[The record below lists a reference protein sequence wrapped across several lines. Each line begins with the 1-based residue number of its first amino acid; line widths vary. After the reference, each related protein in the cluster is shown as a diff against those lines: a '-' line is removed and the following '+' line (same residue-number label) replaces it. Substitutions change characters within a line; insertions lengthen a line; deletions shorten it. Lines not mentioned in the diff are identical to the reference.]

1 MIHTYKNAPLKLSK
15 HKTTGV
21 SGESFI
27 VSEFDFLCESIE
39 TSLEANVQPSYLDGQ
54 QFASEFF
61 AQDLV
66 QSTLSVNY
74 YVTGEDLL
82 RDFFDDNNSRISGNF
97 GGLFFKE
104 GKLAS
109 YSLAGQPNQP
119 IRANAQIVFYDQLSG
134 EFTPTDSLAEEVQVP
149 NFYNFAFTN
158 NSVSDLG
165 EFNILNFNYSLN
177 NEIVPVKHAGSTL
190 PDSLLASRRSS
201 SLSAEIDTISGNLPA
216 SGISVDLD
224 LDLKDFGGTSILALP
239 VKGVLTSKSI
249 STSIDD
255 IVRSNINIVSAEV
268 SEPPTIT
275 SISSAGSDENK
286 LFEVFGANLDS
297 SQIIILGDTSL
308 LRVQDDL
315 SSDQLKSIRDDVFTK
330 DLSRSVFSFI
340 NAGAGKLRFYAPKGA
355 IAGKPEIIT
364 SVGKVVSTI
373 NANVD
378 DGGILVTGVVDS
390 PTGIGSTIELSGSGF
405 FNVSNVFF
413 GGSVATNNFSYG
425 DDQGFKLDVVV
436 PNLAETGFITV
447 LSSERNVSGSSSIN
461 FVPVPQVNNANL
473 QTGTTGTLV
482 TLSGF
487 GLNHVTGA
495 LVGGTTCLATS
506 SATATTVNITVPEDS
521 VFGPITVSGIS
532 GTTAN
537 SNFNF
542 DVIPL
547 LTGVVESSVDP
558 GDPVGL
564 SGIGLTSELL
574 FSPDSNDQFLI
585 TFNGQNATGLFK
597 RTSDQGLTGLVP
609 TTALSGTVS
618 PNRTSTIL
626 YYSEADLNLA
636 TQAPLITGI
645 SLKSGVDQAVSLF
658 GNNLS
663 NATGMSFV
671 SNRTSNR
678 VEITGDFFKSTD
690 QGTSFSGVSFFS
702 LDEGLQDIILKYND
716 PVEEVTGS
724 GVGTGFYFKT
734 SPVIT
739 NSTPTS
745 GALGDQVTLSGTG
758 FYPSS
763 TKLYFKNSINSN
775 LLNFNSNYTF
785 LADNNS
791 GVQVNLSQNL
801 SNLFASN
808 TDNLIT
814 GSLVAQN
821 DIDVFTGL
829 SFSIIPAPFISGFG
843 PTQAEVGDTI
853 SVTGRSF
860 INFADNGVFIR
871 GSSDTSGEATVVNDN
886 KFTFEVPANS
896 TSGPIEIFTTGGSFN
911 TNQKS
916 PAQILT
922 INQGSV
928 TISGFAPQPAF
939 TETETVTIT
948 GLNFGTVSE
957 LILSGFA
964 GSTVN
969 LTKGGIVSTTGFATG
984 INSTSGTHIQ
994 FIASSAVSGG
1004 HPLQLVNNDGV
1015 FSSSQNFNIA
1025 TTEDFLIGYGF
1036 SGFGAGSGE
1045 ATGFQGKEMVVTGS
1059 GFNSTSAVVQFV
1071 SGNQNVVDANIYL
1084 SVADQQRLSDSQIKF
1099 TVPTG
1104 INDSF
1109 AGQVSGQSDSRT
1121 LVEALPDIQILPT
1134 ISGVGDGSN
1143 SYSQGSTVAISGLN
1157 NSNFPFHISGDE
1169 TPTLSTTFTLKDP
1182 NDTDLSLGE
1191 NPTDFKIGITGL
1203 SYDGQKT
1210 VEYIADEIYI
1220 DDGGDGT
1227 YTASQNFINY
1237 NNGNLSFEFSVGD
1250 RFFGTGRLFLVHPDD
1265 TLAIFS
1271 GDEIGVDRST
1281 EFFANATGFNLSA
1294 TAQNFDNVL
1303 FSDVITINE
1312 LEPTIT
1318 SFTPVLGAAD
1328 TAITL
1333 NGTNLRGVT
1342 GLSIFSGSTESN
1354 PVANTS
1360 FTTQNSTQLVFPAPS
1375 FSELSGKIKL
1385 RTKNFAVDS
1394 TDFFKYAQSAGGG
1407 SLSPTFGQAGD
1418 TITVNASAGLDDT
1431 QEVRLVTIDN
1441 LTVTGSFTKVSD
1453 TQLTF
1458 VIPSEGRL
1466 PAPQDVDV
1474 QTYNG
1479 VSSTSNGT
1487 LTVRENTKD
1496 IFGDLDVSGDLSVSG
1511 FITGQAISGTSISAP
1526 EITNLETATGVL
1538 SQVSVTGSSSI
1549 HAPDLTGVG
1558 QVTVT
1563 LDGSTVKIS
1572 GAAGGGG
1579 GTPAGSDNQIQ
1590 FNDGGSFGA
1599 SSDLTWDDN
1608 GLYSNGYISGQDI
1621 SGQNLFGISGE
1632 FGTAAR
1638 GASASTPSSLVRI
1651 HGYDN
1656 PKISLFALNGWSNW
1670 EIHGG
1675 VNDYLEIK
1683 NAGTNP
1689 NKYVNL
1695 DNLSV
1700 GAQTTL
1706 GESSFYSNTT
1716 KPAIYTTCGSSANVI
1731 FSGVYGGTPI
1741 FVFNRH
1747 GNVLM
1752 GAKTAQGQ
1760 VSISG
1765 TMNSTPVMT
1774 IIEGANTTD
1783 ILQLK
1788 DTSNNVGWVVDTDFN
1803 QGIGTSSPSAK
1814 LHVVGDITGHAIS
1827 GASFHGDHFVSSP
1840 YDIGNTNGTVTI
1852 DFDNGSTQLATLNGN
1867 VTAFA
1872 ASNPAAGESVTV
1884 QFKTTAARTISPG
1897 STLAFIGDH
1906 PTGLSANMTGVLSLM
1921 SFDGSTVMA
1930 GFATQTGVG

>member
-15 HKTTGV
+15 HKATGV

-39 TSLEANVQPSYLDGQ
+39 TSLESNVQPSYLDGQ

-66 QSTLSVNY
+66 QSTISVNY

-82 RDFFDDNNSRISGNF
+82 RDFFDDNDSRISGNF

-134 EFTPTDSLAEEVQVP
+134 EFAPTDSLAEEVQVP

-177 NEIVPVKHAGSTL
+177 NEVVPVKHAGSAL
-190 PDSLLASRRSS
+190 PDSLLVSRRTS

-216 SGISVDLD
+216 SGIPVDLD
-224 LDLKDFGGTSILALP
+224 LDLKDFGGASILALP

-249 STSIDD
+249 SASIDD

-275 SISSAGSDENK
+275 SITSTGSDENK
-286 LFEVFGANLDS
+286 LFEIFGANLDS
-297 SQIIILGDTSL
+297 SQVIILGNTSL

-315 SSDQLKSIRDDVFTK
+315 SSDQLKSIRDDLFTK
-330 DLSRSVFSFI
+330 DLSRSAFSFI
-340 NAGAGKLRFYAPKGA
+340 TAGAGKLRFYAPKGA
-355 IAGKPEIIT
+355 VAGKPEVIT
-364 SVGKVVSTI
+364 SVGKVTSAV
-373 NANVD
+373 NADID
-378 DGGILVTGVVDS
+378 DGGILVTGVVNS
-390 PTGIGSTIELSGSGF
+390 PAEIGSTIELSGSGF
-405 FNVSNVFF
+405 FNISNVFF
-413 GGSVATNNFSYG
+413 GGSVATNNFSYADEEG
-425 DDQGFKLDVVV
+425 LKLDVVV
-436 PNLAETGFITV
+436 PDLTETGFITV
-447 LSSERNVSGSSSIN
+447 LSFERNVSGSSSIN

-482 TLSGF
+482 AVSGF

-495 LVGGTTCLATS
+495 LVGGTSCLAVS

-532 GTTAN
+532 GTTAS

-547 LTGVVESSVDP
+547 LTGVVGSSIDP

-564 SGIGLTSELL
+564 SGIGLTSNLL
-574 FSPDSNDQFLI
+574 FSPDSNDQFLV
-585 TFNGQNATGLFK
+585 TFNGQDATGLFK

-609 TTALSGTVS
+609 ATALSGTVS
-618 PNRTSTIL
+618 PNRTSAIL

-636 TQAPLITGI
+636 NQAPIITGI
-645 SLKSGVDQAVSLF
+645 SLKSGVDQSVLLIGS
-658 GNNLS
+658 NLS

-690 QGTSFSGVSFFS
+690 QGASFSGVSFFP
-702 LDEGLQDIILKYND
+702 LDEGLQDIILKYDD
-716 PVEEVTGS
+716 PVKETTGV

-734 SPVIT
+734 APVIT
-739 NSTPTS
+739 NSTLTS

-763 TKLYFKNSINSN
+763 TKLHFKNSTNSN

-791 GVQVNLSQNL
+791 GVQVDLSQNL
-801 SNLFASN
+801 SNLFTSN

-821 DIDVFTGL
+821 DVGVFTGL

-843 PTQAEVGDTI
+843 PKEAEAGDTI

-860 INFADNGVFIR
+860 INFADNGVFVR
-871 GSSDTSGEATVVNDN
+871 GSSSTSGEAVVVNDN

-896 TSGPIEIFTTGGSFN
+896 SSGPIEIFTTGGSFN
-911 TNQKS
+911 TNQKT
-916 PAQILT
+916 PAEILT
-922 INQGSV
+922 IKQGTL

-948 GLNFGTVSE
+948 GVNFGTVNK
-957 LILSGFA
+957 LTLSGFV
-964 GSTVN
+964 GSTVS
-969 LTKGGIVSTTGFATG
+969 LTKGAVVSTTGFATG
-984 INSTSGTHIQ
+984 INSTSGTYIQ

-1004 HPLQLVNNDGV
+1004 HPLQLANNDGD

-1025 TTEDFLIGYGF
+1025 TTEDFLITHGF

-1059 GFNSTSAVVQFV
+1059 GFNTTSAVVQFV
-1071 SGNQNVVDANIYL
+1071 SGNQNVDDANIYL
-1084 SVADQQRLSDSQIKF
+1084 PVGDQQRLSDSQIKF

-1109 AGQVSGQSDSRT
+1109 AGQVSGRSDSRT
-1121 LVEALPDIQILPT
+1121 LIGNLPDITILPT

-1143 SYSQGSTVAISGLN
+1143 TYSQGDSVAISGLN
-1157 NSNFPFHISGDE
+1157 NSSFPFFVSGDDF
-1169 TPTLSTTFTLKDP
+1169 PVLSTTFTFKDP
-1182 NDTDLSLGE
+1182 NGTDASLGQ
-1191 NPTDFKIGITGL
+1191 NPTDFKIGVTGL

-1220 DDGGDGT
+1220 DNGGDGT
-1227 YTASQNFINY
+1227 YAEGQNFVNY
-1237 NNGNLSFEFSVGD
+1237 NNGNLSFEFSVSD

-1271 GDEIGVDRST
+1271 GDTVGTNRST
-1281 EFFANATGFNLSA
+1281 EFFENATGFSLSA
-1294 TAQNFDNVL
+1294 TAQNFDNL
-1303 FSDVITINE
+1303 LLSDTITINE
-1312 LEPTIT
+1312 LAPTIT
-1318 SFTPVLGAAD
+1318 TFSPVLGAAN
-1328 TAITL
+1328 TSITL
-1333 NGTNLRGVT
+1333 DGTNLRGVT
-1342 GLSIFSGSTESN
+1342 GISVFSGLVESS
-1354 PVANTS
+1354 PVANAS

-1375 FSELSGKIKL
+1375 FNPVSGKIRL
-1385 RTKNFAVDS
+1385 RTKSFEVDS

-1407 SLSPTFGQAGD
+1407 AISPSVGQAGD
-1418 TITVNASAGLDDT
+1418 TVTLNATAGLDDT

-1441 LTVTGSFTKVSD
+1441 LTVTGSFIKIND

-1496 IFGDLDVSGDLSVSG
+1496 IFGDLDVSGNLSVSG
-1511 FITGQAISGTSISAP
+1511 FITGHGITGTSI
-1526 EITNLETATGVL
+1526 TATTGTFTQRPSVNGSGVAL
-1538 SQVSVTGSSSI
+1538 QGEPAS
-1549 HAPDLTGVG
+1549 
-1558 QVTVT
+1558 
-1563 LDGSTVKIS
+1563 
-1572 GAAGGGG
+1572 AGG
-1579 GTPAGSDNQIQ
+1579 
-1590 FNDGGSFGA
+1590 
-1599 SSDLTWDDN
+1599 
-1608 GLYSNGYISGQDI
+1608 
-1621 SGQNLFGISGE
+1621 
-1632 FGTAAR
+1632 
-1638 GASASTPSSLVRI
+1638 
-1651 HGYDN
+1651 
-1656 PKISLFALNGWSNW
+1656 
-1670 EIHGG
+1670 
-1675 VNDYLEIK
+1675 
-1683 NAGTNP
+1683 TN
-1689 NKYVNL
+1689 
-1695 DNLSV
+1695 
-1700 GAQTTL
+1700 
-1706 GESSFYSNTT
+1706 
-1716 KPAIYTTCGSSANVI
+1716 
-1731 FSGVYGGTPI
+1731 SGVQ
-1741 FVFNRH
+1741 F
-1747 GNVLM
+1747 
-1752 GAKTAQGQ
+1752 
-1760 VSISG
+1760 
-1765 TMNSTPVMT
+1765 
-1774 IIEGANTTD
+1774 
-1783 ILQLK
+1783 
-1788 DTSNNVGWVVDTDFN
+1788 NNVGSLDADNDFVWN
-1803 QGIGTSSPSAK
+1803 TSSGNLGINTSNPRTNLHVWRGDTVGTDDGPQEIVRFEGDWNSDAPTGPMVRFTNYHAGGLVPDTGEYNLAAIAALDDTANWGASLNFYTAPKGGVGGTGLENRMTLDDQGSLGVGTTTPSAK
-1814 LHVVGDITGHAIS
+1814 LHVIGDISGQAISGSSLDVTSDGHFGGDVGIGTTSPSTALHVVGDMTFDTSAGRDILFGNNLGAALEFKEGSNLYMRFVSTNGSEAIDINQDTSINGTASVAGLLTVSNDITGQVIS
-1827 GASFHGDHFVSSP
+1827 GTSFHGNHFVSNP
-1840 YDIGNTNGTVTI
+1840 YNIGNTNGTVTV
-1852 DFDNGSTQLATLNGN
+1852 DFNNGSTQYATLNGN

-1872 ASNPAAGESVTV
+1872 ASNVAAGESVAV
-1884 QFKTTAARTISPG
+1884 QFKTTVARTISPG
-1897 STLAFIGDH
+1897 SSLAFIGEH

-1921 SFDGSTVMA
+1921 SFDGSTVIA
-1930 GFATQTGVG
+1930 GFAAQTGVG